1 MTLELLAPARNLAIG
16 IAAID
21 CGADAVYIAGPA
33 FGARHSAGN
42 SVEDIRALCEY
53 AHRFGVR
60 IYVTFNTLVWE
71 EELEEAARL
80 LKELSDAGTDA
91 FIVQDPA
98 VGRLAP
104 EGTILHG
111 STQCAIRSV
120 EDARRAESLGYGR
133 LVLERQLSLQEVHEI
148 RSAVRAELEFFVHGA
163 LCVSY
168 SGQCYLSEY
177 LAGRSANRGEC
188 IQACRSLYDL
198 EDASG
203 RVLERGKALLSLK
216 DYRLLERLEDLA
228 QAGVQSFKIEGRLK
242 SLSYVRNVVRAYSL
256 ALDELCRRHPDW
268 RRASFG
274 QVVGGFTPDL
284 GKAFNRGYTTLF
296 LDGKKGSW
304 ASPDAAT
311 SLGEKVGTIRRLLP
325 DGLLLNPFSSPGPV
339 LHNGDGFSFVLPDG
353 SVGGLR
359 ADVAEGMRLRCKH
372 PEGLR
377 EGMTLY
383 RNFDAAFERTID
395 TQMPVREILVRVHAH
410 ADGLRLT
417 LHAVTQ
423 DGRTASETVLGEAAK
438 DPARALETLRSQVG
452 KRSAH
457 YRFELVEAP
466 AEVPFLPVSAI
477 NALRRSLCEKLDAR
491 AVGAIPLLRGEAD
504 PSVSFPATLSYKANV
519 ANSMDRDILSGRG
532 VREME
537 PAYELT
543 HREGAELMRTRYC
556 VRHELGLC
564 PRQDGRKRP
573 DPLYLRNNGR
583 RLRLGFDCARCEM
596 TVTEA

>member
-80 LKELSDAGTDA
+80 LKDLSDAGTDA

-274 QVVGGFTPDL
+274 QVGGGFTPDL

-383 RNFDAAFERTID
+383 RNFDAAFERILD

-438 DPARALETLRSQVG
+438 DPARALETLRSQIG

-491 AVGAIPLLRGEAD
+491 AVGATPLMRGEAD
-504 PSVSFPATLSYKANV
+504 PSVSFPASLSYKANV